1 MSKTI
6 LVIED
11 NFEIREGTAEI
22 LSLTGEYEML
32 TAADGKEGIDL
43 ALKYQPDLILCDIMM
58 PELDGYG
65 VLYMLGKNQST
76 ADIPFIF
83 LTAKS
88 ERADIRKAM
97 EMGADDYLTKPF
109 DDIELLNAV
118 ESRFRKREKR
128 LASQT
133 TDASSEGSSLQ
144 LNEDEQ
150 NYLLQ
155 ELVKKA
161 RVKSLKK
168 KQHIYEAGDTPLFIF
183 YLLKGKIRSFLMY
196 QDGRELST
204 GIHISDS
211 FLGYEALLLN
221 EAYSDNA
228 EVLEDC
234 EIALIPKEH
243 FFELLYNKPAI
254 AGKFITL
261 LSGNIREKEEQML
274 GFAYDTVRK
283 RVANALV
290 NVAEKSMSPNK
301 EGGRND
307 DEIVIRISRDDLA
320 ALAGTANETISRMLA
335 DFKDEKLITKK
346 GNAIVIPSVKKLK
359 AVR

>member
-6 LVIED
+6 LIIED

-22 LSLTGEYEML
+22 LSLTGEYKVL
-32 TAADGKEGIDL
+32 TAVNGKEGVDM
-43 ALKYQPDLILCDIMM
+43 AFKHQPDLILCDIMM

-65 VLYMLGKNQST
+65 VLYMLSKNEST

-83 LTAKS
+83 LTAKT
-88 ERADIRKAM
+88 ERTDIRKAM

-109 DDIELLNAV
+109 DDIELLNAI

-128 LASQT
+128 IVNNLVNDSPKGTA
-133 TDASSEGSSLQ
+133 LQ

-155 ELVKKA
+155 GLVKEA
-161 RVKSLKK
+161 RVKALKK

-183 YLLKGKIRSFLMY
+183 YLLKGKIRSFLLY

-204 GIHISDS
+204 GIHIDDS
-211 FLGYEALLLN
+211 FFGYEALLLN
-221 EAYSDNA
+221 EQYSDNA
-228 EVLEDC
+228 EALEDC
-234 EIALIPKEH
+234 EVALIPKEL

-254 AGKFITL
+254 ASKFITL

-290 NVAEKSMSPNK
+290 NIAEKSALSSK
-301 EGGRND
+301 DG
-307 DEIVIRISRDDLA
+307 EIMIRISRDDLA

-335 DFKDEKLITKK
+335 DFKDEKLITKT
-346 GNAIVIPSVKKLK
+346 GNAIIIPAIAKLK

>member
-6 LVIED
+6 LIIED

-22 LSLTGEYEML
+22 LSLTGEYKVL
-32 TAADGKEGIDL
+32 TAVNGREGVDM
-43 ALKYQPDLILCDIMM
+43 ALRYCPDLILCDIMM

-65 VLYMLGKNQST
+65 VLYMLNKNELT
-76 ADIPFIF
+76 TDIPFIF

-97 EMGADDYLTKPF
+97 EMGADDYLSKPF
-109 DDIELLNAV
+109 DDIELLNAI

-128 LASQT
+128 MTSQLV
-133 TDASSEGSSLQ
+133 TDAVKKANLRLS
-144 LNEDEQ
+144 EDEQ

-155 ELVKKA
+155 DLVKEA
-161 RVKSLKK
+161 RVKRLKK
-168 KQHIYEAGDTPLFIF
+168 KQHIYEAGDTPHFIF
-183 YLLKGKIRSFLMY
+183 YLLEGKIRSFLLY

-204 GIHISDS
+204 AIHIADS

-221 EAYSDNA
+221 EQYNDNA
-228 EVLEDC
+228 EALEDC
-234 EIALIPKEH
+234 EVALIPKER

-254 AGKFITL
+254 ASKFITL

-290 NVAEKSMSPNK
+290 HVAEKSASTN
-301 EGGRND
+301 ED
-307 DEIVIRISRDDLA
+307 DEITIRISRDDLA

-335 DFKDEKLITKK
+335 DFKDEKLITKM
-346 GNAIVIPSVKKLK
+346 GNAIVISSIAKLK
-359 AVR
+359 AIR